1 MMAPNS
7 LLGVFFLSFFVLF
20 LLFFSF
26 FFAFSLFFCGKCV
39 ILHDK
44 TSEFHI
50 KTK

>member
-1 MMAPNS
+1 MMAPKS

-20 LLFFSF
+20 CFFVSF

-39 ILHDK
+39 VLYDK
-44 TSEFHI
+44 MSEFHI